1 MMKTLHLLLSKPS
14 SGTEKIIE
22 IMSGENKAE
31 KIHLYEEDTN
41 FDKLLDLIFK
51 SDKVISWS

>member
-1 MMKTLHLLLSKPS
+1 MMKTLHLHLSKPS

-31 KIHLYEEDTN
+31 EIHLYEEDTN
-41 FDKLLDLIFK
+41 YDKLVDLIFEY
-51 SDKVISWS
+51 DKVISW

>member
-1 MMKTLHLLLSKPS
+1 MMKTLHLHLSKPS

-31 KIHLYEEDTN
+31 EIHLYEEDTN
-41 FDKLLDLIFK
+41 YDKLVDLIFK
-51 SDKVISWS
+51 YDKVISW